1 MKILHT
7 SDWHLG
13 SSLCGHKRYEELEDF
28 LSWLEELVKKE
39 EIDAVLVSGDI
50 FDTGTPGTRAMELYY
65 RFLNS
70 ITAVPG
76 LQAVVT
82 AGNHDS
88 PSLID
93 APQALLKHLRIHV
106 FGSVTDN
113 VEDEIVEIASR
124 NGSETLIVCA
134 VPYLRDRDIRL
145 AEPGESIED
154 KTRKLEEGVQAHYRE
169 VARLAQEKQKS
180 HGGNVPIVAMG
191 HLFVSGGKT
200 VDGDGVRE
208 LYVGNLARIRGESL
222 AEGID
227 YFALGHLHLPQKVAG
242 RETIRYSGSPIPLG
256 FEDAKRQKEVVI
268 VEFGTGA
275 PHVRTVPVPKFKE
288 IQTLSGDLTEIGH
301 EIGALVNL
309 HRPVWIEVLFSDIG
323 SPSSVQARLR
333 ELTEGSM
340 VEVLRA
346 RPLGTETYVLSAQD
360 ACETLADLSETEV
373 FNRCMDAARLTAEE
387 QTELADAFSEILQEI
402 REEDT
407 PA

>member
-28 LSWLEELVKKE
+28 LCWLDELIKTE

-50 FDTGTPGTRAMELYY
+50 FDTGTPGTRAQELYY
-65 RFLNS
+65 QFLDS

-76 LQAVVT
+76 LQAIVT

-106 FGSVTDN
+106 FGSVPEH

-124 NGSETLIVCA
+124 NGCETLIVCA

-169 VARLAQEKQKS
+169 VAGLAQEKRQCL
-180 HGGNVPIVAMG
+180 GGNVPIIAMG

-242 RETIRYSGSPIPLG
+242 KDTIRYCGSPISLG
-256 FEDAKRQKEVVI
+256 FEDALQQKEVVI

-275 PHVRTVPVPKFKE
+275 PLVRTITVPKFRE
-288 IQTLSGDLTEIGH
+288 IRILTGDLENIGH
-301 EIGALVNL
+301 GIGALVKL
-309 HRPVWIEVLFSDIG
+309 KRPVWIEVFFSGIH
-323 SPSSVQARLR
+323 SPMEVQVLLR
-333 ELTEGSM
+333 KLTEGSE
-340 VEVLRA
+340 VVVLRA
-346 RPLGTETYVLSAQD
+346 RPLETGTCILSAD
-360 ACETLADLSETEV
+360 NACETLSDLSETEV
-373 FNRCMDAARLTAEE
+373 FGRCMEAAQIPAEE
-387 QTELADAFSEILQEI
+387 QPDLKDAFSEILQEI
-402 REEDT
+402 REGDT

>member
-13 SSLCGHKRYEELEDF
+13 SSLCGHKRYEEFEDF
-28 LSWLEELVKKE
+28 LCWLDELIKKE

-50 FDTGTPGTRAMELYY
+50 FDTGTPGTRAQELYY
-65 RFLNS
+65 QFLDS

-76 LQAVVT
+76 LQAIVT

-106 FGSVTDN
+106 FGSVTEDAK
-113 VEDEIVEIASR
+113 DEILEIASR
-124 NGSETLIVCA
+124 DGSETLIVCA

-145 AEPGESIED
+145 VEPGESIED
-154 KTRKLEEGVQAHYRE
+154 KTRKLEEGVQAHYCE
-169 VARLAQEKQKS
+169 VVGLAQEKQKCLKGS
-180 HGGNVPIVAMG
+180 VPIIAMG

-222 AEGID
+222 AKGID

-242 RETIRYSGSPIPLG
+242 KDTIRYCGSPLPLG
-256 FEDAKRQKEVVI
+256 FEDALQQKEVVI

-275 PHVRTVPVPKFKE
+275 PLVRTITVPKFRE
-288 IQTLSGDLTEIGH
+288 IQILRGNLEEIGH
-301 EIGALVNL
+301 GIGALVKL
-309 HRPVWIEVLFSDIG
+309 KRPVWIEVLFSGIH
-323 SPSSVQARLR
+323 SPMEIQTLLR
-333 ELTEGSM
+333 ELTEGSE

-346 RPLGTETYVLSAQD
+346 RPLGTGTYVHSAED

-373 FNRCMDAARLTAEE
+373 FRRCMEAAQIPTEE
-387 QTELADAFSEILQEI
+387 RPDLADAFSEILQEI
-402 REEDT
+402 HEGDS